1 MSRPTKRTK
10 GPWSRGSIP
19 IYGTLL
25 GVTYNRRRK
34 NYVVSLKTEGR
45 TEVYSSD
52 AKTIEPHQ
60 LMDLNDTSGLLVRLW
75 LSVDNRIDM
84 IERMI

>member
-1 MSRPTKRTK
+1 MSIPVKRAR

-25 GVTYNRRRK
+25 GVTYNRRLK

-45 TEVYSSD
+45 AEVYSSD

-60 LMDLNDTSGLLVRLW
+60 LMDLNNTPGLLVRLW
-75 LSVDNRIDM
+75 LSLDNRIDM
-84 IERMI
+84 VERMI